1 MYGLNFL
8 CLLLGDKMFE
18 VRLYEGSYC
27 VDCQTCDVG
36 NLLPTIATLL
46 QAFEAKK
53 PTYDYQRPYSIQWK
67 RIKE

>member
-1 MYGLNFL
+1 
-8 CLLLGDKMFE
+8 MFE